1 MEFEWDDD
9 KNKRNIAKHS
19 VDFRDALHVFIDEN
33 RVERL
38 DLRFI
43 YGEERW
49 QTVGI
54 TPKGVL
60 FVVYTEREGGNLV
73 RLVTAR
79 KASKRERSAYQ
90 KGIFFSDSKEAWYGN
105 ESSEV

>member
-1 MEFEWDDD
+1 MDFEWDDN
-9 KNKRNIAKHS
+9 KNKRNIAKHG
-19 VDFRDALHVFIDEN
+19 VDFKDALHVFIDDN

-38 DLRFI
+38 DMRFI

-73 RLVTAR
+73 RLVSAR
-79 KASKRERSAYQ
+79 KASKRESEAYL
-90 KGIFFSDSKEAWYGN
+90 KGAFFSESKEA
-105 ESSEV
+105 